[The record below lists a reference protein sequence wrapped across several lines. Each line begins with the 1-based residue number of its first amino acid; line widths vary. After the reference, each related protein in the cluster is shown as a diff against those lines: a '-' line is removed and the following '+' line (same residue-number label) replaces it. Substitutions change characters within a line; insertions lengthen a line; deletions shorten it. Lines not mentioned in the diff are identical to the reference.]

1 MDFTLFHSV
10 LFLHF
15 ATQLSLAQTSG
26 SESNFQ
32 EIPESLASACLSQLT
47 GRNLLDEGGKYCGL
61 EDFV

>member
-15 ATQLSLAQTSG
+15 VTHLSLAQNSTT
-26 SESNFQ
+26 FQ
-32 EIPESLASACLSQLT
+32 QIPGSLASACLSQLT
-47 GRNLLDEGGKYCGL
+47 SRNLLDEGGKYCGL